1 MNVLSQIKL
10 ASGLYTCREISRFNS
25 ELLRQFW
32 ARRTLWT
39 ERDRA
44 LPKAD
49 TDTMYDESSSY
60 IVLTRGTSGTVIA
73 GCRIIHE
80 DDARQLPV
88 NGAAYRPI
96 SGKGVQVTRF
106 FLPTNQEVGRAEME
120 QVLACLLKGVASFL
134 LSNRYYKAYASI
146 RANRCERLAHI
157 GLSMQ
162 RIGRD
167 KGEGAKAFVP
177 VAINVLE
184 TSGKLNQPK
193 SQLKL
198 AA

>member
-1 MNVLSQIKL
+1 MNVLSTINL
-10 ASGLYTCREISRFNS
+10 ASGLYTCREISRFNDG
-25 ELLRQFW
+25 LMRQFW
-32 ARRTLWT
+32 ARRTMWT

-44 LPKAD
+44 LPKANAN
-49 TDTMYDESSSY
+49 TMYDESSSY
-60 IVLTRGTSGTVIA
+60 IVLTRGMSGTVIA
-73 GCRIIHE
+73 GCRIIHA

-88 NGAAYRPI
+88 SGTTYRPI
-96 SGKGVQVTRF
+96 SGPAVQVTRV

-146 RANRCERLAHI
+146 RVNRCERLAHI
-157 GLSMQ
+157 GLSMR

-167 KGEGAKAFVP
+167 KGEGARAFVP
-177 VAINVLE
+177 VAIDVLE
-184 TSGKLNQPK
+184 TSGQLNQPK